1 MSYEDSTPNPAV
13 PPQPPASPQGSG
25 SATYEQRK
33 RNLAQAVQT
42 EVVAGWRVESQTDES
57 AVLVKGGVT
66 NHTLHLILTLI
77 TCGLWG
83 VVWLIM
89 VLVNQRKTVMLR
101 VDDYGNILRTQ
112 G

>member
-1 MSYEDSTPNPAV
+1 MSFDQPEM
-13 PPQPPASPQGSG
+13 QPPPPPHGGQP
-25 SATYEQRK
+25 SAAPATPEQRK
-33 RNLAQAVQT
+33 RNLAQAVQS

-77 TCGLWG
+77 TCGIWSL
-83 VVWLIM
+83 VWLVM